1 MKRLLNSNKI
11 RAKKSLGQNFINNEE
26 FLNKLEKKIKSYSN
40 TNIIEI
46 GPGKGALTKRIINK
60 QFKKLYLIEKDRKLA
75 KLLSISFEENK
86 KIKIINS
93 DALSFD
99 YQLIT
104 GNVLI
109 LGNLPFNISTQLLFK
124 WIEYENWP
132 PFYNKMILMFQ
143 KEVADRII
151 SKKNLKSYGQLSI
164 LVQARCKVKIIL
176 TAPSRIFDPI
186 PKVDGSILEIT
197 PHNKYKDIDFK
208 ILNKILKLSFSHRRK
223 KIKKN
228 LKKYIHILEEL
239 DIDPN
244 LRAEDLSV
252 DEYCNIVRLI
262 N

>member
-1 MKRLLNSNKI
+1 MKQLLNTNKI

-26 FLNKLEKKIKSYSN
+26 FLNKLEKKIEPFSHTS
-40 TNIIEI
+40 IIEI
-46 GPGKGALTKRIINK
+46 GPGKGALTKRILNK
-60 QFKKLYLIEKDRKLA
+60 QFKKLYLIEKDRELA
-75 KLLSISFEENK
+75 KFLSLAFKENK
-86 KIKIINS
+86 KIEIINS

-104 GNVLI
+104 GDVLI
-109 LGNLPFNISTQLLFK
+109 LGNLPFNISTQLLIK

-164 LVQARCKVKIIL
+164 LVQARCKVKNIL
-176 TAPSRIFDPI
+176 TAPSSIFDPI
-186 PKVDGSILEIT
+186 PKVNGSILELT
-197 PHNKYKDIDFK
+197 PHNKYNDIDFRV
-208 ILNKILKLSFSHRRK
+208 LNKILKQSFSHRRK

-228 LKKYIHILEEL
+228 LQKYIHVLEEL

-244 LRAEDLSV
+244 LRAEALSV

-262 N
+262 D